1 MVQNSI
7 MLLKR
12 RSVKNEEQT
21 NALKHD
27 ELFKS
32 KSLLGTVSGPEPL
45 LFFGRIW
52 GVDQEM
58 LNRVD

>member
-1 MVQNSI
+1 MRFPACCFLVRQ
-7 MLLKR
+7 LR
-12 RSVKNEEQT
+12 TEQT

-27 ELFKS
+27 ELFKR

-52 GVDQEM
+52 GVEQEM
-58 LNRVD
+58 LKRVD

>member
-1 MVQNSI
+1 MSEV
-7 MLLKR
+7 
-12 RSVKNEEQT
+12 QT

-27 ELFKS
+27 ELFKR

-45 LFFGRIW
+45 LVFGRIL
-52 GVDQEM
+52 GVAQEM